1 MLPDLVYKFQMI
13 CSRMTSVQALSGN
26 QSTDREKIIPMHS
39 GGRMQI
45 LPHKFE
51 QQQSIASRL
60 HSEALLRLP

>member
-1 MLPDLVYKFQMI
+1 MI

-26 QSTDREKIIPMHS
+26 REKIIPMHS

-60 HSEALLRLP
+60 HSKAVLRLP

>member
-1 MLPDLVYKFQMI
+1 
-13 CSRMTSVQALSGN
+13 MTSVQALSGN